1 MQKCIDSRINSIR
14 RGICAQWRVFR
25 RLKGFSFFKTIDLL
39 FNKLSRDVK
48 LNRRTQVLVLGRST
62 LVLCGPDG
70 LWPQFLHLCVLS
82 RGSGCCCSVSKSCLT
97 PVTLW
102 TAACQGSLSF
112 TVSWSLLKFISIEL
126 VILSNHLV
134 LYHPLLLL
142 PSIFPSSR
150 VFSNELTLHIRDQSI
165 RASTWLLL
173 NNNNLPM
180 IIQGWFP
187 LGLTDLISLQSKELS
202 KVFSSPTTQKHQSF
216 GTQPCLGPNP
226 SIRMWL
232 LEKP

>member
-1 MQKCIDSRINSIR
+1 M
-14 RGICAQWRVFR
+14 VFG
-25 RLKGFSFFKTIDLL
+25 LSFFISVFCLEALVVVVQSLSLVWLL
-39 FNKLSRDVK
+39 
-48 LNRRTQVLVLGRST
+48 
-62 LVLCGPDG
+62 
-70 LWPQFLHLCVLS
+70 
-82 RGSGCCCSVSKSCLT
+82 
-97 PVTLW
+97 VTLW
-102 TAACQGSLSF
+102 TAACRGSLSF

-142 PSIFPSSR
+142 PSIFPSIR

-165 RASTWLLL
+165 GASTWLLL

-187 LGLTDLISLQSKELS
+187 LGWTDLISLQSKELS
-202 KVFSSPTTQKHQSF
+202 KVFSSPTTQKHQPF
-216 GTQPCLGPNP
+216 GTQPCLWSNP